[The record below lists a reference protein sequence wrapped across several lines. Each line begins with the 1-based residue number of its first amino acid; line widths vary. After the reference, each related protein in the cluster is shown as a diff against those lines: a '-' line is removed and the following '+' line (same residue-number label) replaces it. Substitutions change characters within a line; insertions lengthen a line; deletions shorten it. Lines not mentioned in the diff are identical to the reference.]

1 MGEEQKWGTPS
12 LRIGDEEIKR
22 VYDAVL
28 SEVSEL
34 DARDFGLPN
43 TGYSISFG
51 LDRCATAT
59 RKVRRTRKVRA
70 TRKRL
75 PRKEKKAFKN
85 EFFKTFGVT
94 IKRFHFNN

>member
-1 MGEEQKWGTPS
+1 MGEEMNWGTPS

-22 VYDAVL
+22 IDDAV
-28 SEVSEL
+28 SMEISEL
-34 DARDFGLPN
+34 DERKFSLPN
-43 TGYSISFG
+43 TGYSMSFSVNG
-51 LDRCATAT
+51 CATAT
-59 RKVRRTRKVRA
+59 RNARRTRKVHA

-75 PRKEKKAFKN
+75 PRKEKKAFKK